1 MIKDSLE
8 KIGQK
13 YQGFIEWWKDYVK
26 VLILSYTRIAR
37 DNVSILAS
45 GMVYSTLI
53 SIVPCIA
60 FLFAFFSAFGVLQNV
75 MDMLSVFL
83 RETLGE
89 QTGAEM
95 VSMIEYYTGNALSL
109 GVFGIIS
116 FLITSILLI
125 NRVYTVMNRIFRT
138 QPRSGT
144 LKRFTTFLTL
154 LIVAAILIVVLIAI
168 QGRVERTVLNFVRSD
183 AFVLASSNF
192 WESLMIIAVLWV
204 GIFSLI
210 FFLPNARIRLSSAMV
225 GSLTGLFAILVAT
238 EVFKHIITTS
248 VNYSVIY
255 GSLASILFVLIY
267 FYLFW
272 YIIMVSA
279 EITYVHQFRPDKGL
293 IKGRPESPLSQISEG
308 VNLVLLVADR
318 YRSGGGAMSEKEL
331 VRKLAVPT
339 SKLYGYINCLED
351 GNIIMPVNTQRSAFV
366 PSRPLDRIYLKEVL
380 HVLYGSE
387 RKAREDIQT
396 MGEAVA
402 EELEER
408 GIRAME
414 DISIEN
420 LLERL

>member
-89 QTGAEM
+89 QTGTEM

-125 NRVYTVMNRIFRT
+125 NRIYTVMNRIFRT

-168 QGRVERTVLNFVRSD
+168 QGRVERTMLNFVKSD

-267 FYLFW
+267 PK
-272 YIIMVSA
+272 MRTA
-279 EITYVHQFRPDKGL
+279 L

-387 RKAREDIQT
+387 RKTREDIQT

>member
-168 QGRVERTVLNFVRSD
+168 QGRVERTMLNYVKSD
-183 AFVLASSNF
+183 KDN
-192 WESLMIIAVLWV
+192 
-204 GIFSLI
+204 
-210 FFLPNARIRLSSAMV
+210 
-225 GSLTGLFAILVAT
+225 
-238 EVFKHIITTS
+238 
-248 VNYSVIY
+248 
-255 GSLASILFVLIY
+255 
-267 FYLFW
+267 
-272 YIIMVSA
+272 
-279 EITYVHQFRPDKGL
+279 DKN
-293 IKGRPESPLSQISEG
+293 RCH
-308 VNLVLLVADR
+308 D
-318 YRSGGGAMSEKEL
+318 
-331 VRKLAVPT
+331 
-339 SKLYGYINCLED
+339 
-351 GNIIMPVNTQRSAFV
+351 
-366 PSRPLDRIYLKEVL
+366 
-380 HVLYGSE
+380 
-387 RKAREDIQT
+387 
-396 MGEAVA
+396 
-402 EELEER
+402 
-408 GIRAME
+408 
-414 DISIEN
+414 
-420 LLERL
+420 